1 MPRKRLTDLFVA
13 RVTPPRQGR
22 VEYFDAAFAGLALR
36 VTDRG
41 RKSWSLHFRIGG
53 RLRRLTLG
61 SYPAL
66 TPAQARQEAN
76 LALEK
81 VRRGVDPCLEKKMRR
96 SEALPGEDTFARLV
110 QDYLERHARRNTAPG
125 TFQESKRSLEKDVL
139 PYWAH
144 RPIQSLTKRDAIELI
159 DSITE
164 RGAPI
169 HANRVL
175 ARLRALFNWAVEK
188 DRLAISPVAG
198 MKPFTKERP
207 RDRVLSDD
215 ELRWFWKGCEQI
227 GWPFGPLFQLLLLT
241 AQRRDEVANMAWAE
255 LDLKNRVWTLPSA
268 RAKNGRI
275 HQVHLSAAAVQIIK
289 ALPHIGDRLLFT
301 TNGDTAVSG
310 FSKAKRQLD
319 VAMVAMARQE
329 LRSTIAGNL
338 RLPDAHGVAQDDWI
352 IHDLRRTAATGMARL
367 GFPPH
372 VVDKIL
378 NHVSG
383 TIRGVAAVYNR
394 FEYQEERCAALGA
407 WGRHVA
413 TLEDRLQRV
422 ALSPTGE
429 QFLIGYGSR

>member
-1 MPRKRLTDLFVA
+1 MPSKRLTDLFVA
-13 RVTPPRQGR
+13 RVTPPQHGR

-36 VTDRG
+36 VTEHG
-41 RKSWSLHFRIGG
+41 RKSWSLHFRIAG

-66 TPAQARQEAN
+66 MPAQARQEAN

-81 VRRGVDPCLEKKMRR
+81 VRRGVDPCVEKKLNR
-96 SEALPGEDTFARLV
+96 SAALPGEDTFARLL

-125 TFQESKRSLEKDVL
+125 TFQETKRSLERDVL
-139 PYWAH
+139 PYWSH
-144 RPIQSLTKRDAIELI
+144 RPVQSLTKRDAIDLI

-175 ARLRALFNWAVEK
+175 AKLRALFNWAVEK

-198 MKPFTKERP
+198 MKPFTKERA
-207 RDRVLSDD
+207 RDRVLDD
-215 ELRWFWKGCEQI
+215 EELRLFWTGCGQI

-241 AQRRDEVANMAWAE
+241 AQRRDEVANMTWAE
-255 LDLKNRVWTLPSA
+255 LDLKNRIWTLPSN
-268 RAKNGRI
+268 RAKNNRV
-275 HQVHLSAAAVQIIK
+275 HQIHLSEPAVEILRT
-289 ALPHIGDRLLFT
+289 LPRIGDRLVFT

-319 VAMVAMARQE
+319 ALMIAMKCRE
-329 LRSTIAGNL
+329 L
-338 RLPDAHGVAQDDWI
+338 GVPIQGSQPRALHDPSEPELADWI
-352 IHDLRRTAATGMARL
+352 LHDLRRTAATGMARL
-367 GFPPH
+367 GFAPH
-372 VVDKIL
+372 VVDKVL

-394 FEYQEERCAALGA
+394 FEYDKERKEALEA
-407 WGRHVA
+407 WGRYLASLNKPQSNIVPIRA
-413 TLEDRLQRV
+413 
-422 ALSPTGE
+422 
-429 QFLIGYGSR
+429 